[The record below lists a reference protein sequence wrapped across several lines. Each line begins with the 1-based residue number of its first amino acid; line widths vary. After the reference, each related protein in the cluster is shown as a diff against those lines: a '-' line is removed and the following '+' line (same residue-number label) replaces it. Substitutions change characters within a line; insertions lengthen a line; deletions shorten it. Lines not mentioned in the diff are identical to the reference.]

1 MNKYVPIDLHELNID
16 VFQEFGENWV
26 AIAAGG
32 KKHANAM
39 TISWGSLGVLW
50 GKPTVTVY
58 LRPER
63 YTRGFVEKKGRFSIN
78 FLPKTEESHKA
89 LAYIGSVSGRD
100 EDKLAK
106 ADLSLTMVDK
116 IPSLEQANLI
126 LNCQVIYRSQ
136 IEPKKMFDDQI
147 NDDFYPE
154 KDYHYTYIAE
164 IISAYRVEEV
174 PDEAK
179 PLGEA

>member
-1 MNKYVPIDLHELNID
+1 MKKYTPIDLHELNMN

-26 AIAAGG
+26 ALAAGG

-50 GKPTVTVY
+50 GKPTVTIH

-78 FLPKTEESHKA
+78 FLPRTEENHKA
-89 LAYIGSVSGRD
+89 LSYIGSVSGRD
-100 EDKLAK
+100 EDKLGK
-106 ADLSLTMVDK
+106 AGLSLTMVDK
-116 IPSLEQANLI
+116 IPSLAEANLI
-126 LNCQVIYRSQ
+126 MNCQVIYRAQ
-136 IEPKKMFDDQI
+136 FEPKKMLDETI
-147 NDDFYPE
+147 AHDFYPD

-164 IISAYRVEEV
+164 ITNCYRVEDV
-174 PDEAK
+174 PDEENA
-179 PLGEA
+179 E